1 MNEMEEQVISISE
14 IFEVLKKRWMLIA
27 SITIIATLV
36 SGIVSFFII
45 KPTYET
51 STKVFIGKEGANLEA
66 YNNNDIQ
73 MYQKLLQTYAE
84 MIKTDEVIDNAINKT
99 GAEIS
104 VGEVKQGLTVS
115 PIADTQI
122 LQVKYKNNNPRIAKD
137 ILENLINEFI
147 VLAEELVPNGNARI
161 IEKVKIP
168 ENPVA
173 PNKMMNIAIVF
184 LLGLM
189 VSVGL
194 VFLIEYL
201 NNTFKS
207 KDELERQLDIP
218 VIGIILQEN

>member
-14 IFEVLKKRWMLIA
+14 IFEALKKRWILIA

-36 SGIVSFFII
+36 SGILSFFVIN
-45 KPTYET
+45 PTYET
-51 STKVFIGKEGANLEA
+51 SSKVFIGKEEANSEA

-84 MIKTDEVIDNAINKT
+84 IIKTNEVIDDAINKT
-99 GAEIS
+99 GFEIS

-122 LQVKYKNNNPRIAKD
+122 LQVKYKNKNPEIAKD

-147 VLAEELVPNGNARI
+147 VLAEELVPNGNVRI
-161 IEKVKIP
+161 IERVQLPK
-168 ENPVA
+168 NPVE
-173 PNKMMNIAIVF
+173 PNKMMNIAIGF

-189 VSVGL
+189 TSIGL

-201 NNTFKS
+201 DNTFKN

-218 VIGIILQEN
+218 VIGIILEEK